1 MRNKRARQ
9 LRKASARVGV
19 RYRRAKRNWQT
30 VPRPERHSLGAHLG
44 VLASVKLDG
53 QRTTVGAQGVQG
65 ASNATT

>member
-9 LRKASARVGV
+9 LRKACALTGV

-44 VLASVKLDG
+44 VLASARLDG
-53 QRTTVGAQGVQG
+53 QRATVGAQGVQR
-65 ASNATT
+65 ASNG